1 MVSAKNTEADRI
13 VGKVIGANYYLTK
26 PFEVVDLFKEIDGL
40 FRTKKTIPRDV
51 VPEVIER
58 VTDRVFE
65 IPSNGN
71 GKSPVGVL
79 ILVGDPAAANFYSQL
94 LQEEKNPSFEV
105 EISYTLNQTF
115 KRPTLNGIHVI
126 LLDLNL
132 PDSEGLDTFRQVQR
146 RYPTM
151 PIVILSGLDD
161 EGLAYEMVKTGAQD
175 YLVKEKVHGKMLSRV
190 IRYAVERKRSEEK
203 LKILNETLE
212 QRVLERTQ
220 ALEQKAEAL
229 MRSEETLRETNI
241 ALKNAV
247 EGISRID
254 AHNRYIAVN
263 EAYAEMLG
271 YDPLMMVG
279 MHCESTLHPEDREKI
294 RNAYQKM
301 IREGKAEVEARGLR
315 KDGRIFYKQLVLVKA
330 DNPGDQFTG
339 HYCFMKDITERKT
352 KEYKSVLDLKSH
364 FISVASHELRTP
376 LHSIKEGIN
385 IILDGSAGEINHDQ
399 KNFLVLAKR
408 NVDRLSRLINDV
420 LDFQKLEGGAVR
432 YEFQKKDIN
441 EVIREVEKT
450 MAIMAQSKGLAFK
463 LELASDLP
471 EITFDKDRLTQVLLN
486 LMGNALKFSD
496 TGEIKILTRCDKNT
510 IRVTVQDQGI
520 GIKKEDLPKLFKTF
534 GQLDI
539 CKERKLEGSG
549 LGLAIAKKIIEQHG
563 GKIWVESEEGK
574 GSIFSFLL
582 PIRER
587 RK

>member
-279 MHCESTLHPEDREKI
+279 MLCESTLHPEDREKI